1 MVLIVMFIVIYWYL
15 YMVWCNKVCFIYYNK
30 ITSGNSSKKLI
41 KKMKS
46 VQLFNADIE
55 CRRKYSILKFSLFP
69 NLTLGVT
76 GYKSM
81 GFLFF
86 LYNILYLILLYNTEF
101 TLLNFYCH
109 NTKPKID
116 NFSISN
122 TETSP
127 QIIIQTTAN

>member
-15 YMVWCNKVCFIYYNK
+15 YMVWCNKTCFIYYNK